1 MTTAFTISTRISGN
15 GLTALTALAE
25 TLARHDADVTHLLQ
39 GDCDSQGSYLAVSGK
54 VVDSS
59 LLEASVSEFVA
70 HHGFRLQAQL
80 PQDAPVPESAKWRVT
95 LMTRRLSAQTLVAIC
110 GVIGGFCSDIDGI
123 MSLSEQG
130 VPQLGVVCYLSD
142 CAQPDD
148 LRAALRELSVLHKV
162 DIALQGAPAVSG
174 GYQLAVFDM
183 DSTLITAEVIDE
195 LAYEAGVGE
204 QVVAITER
212 AMRGELDFDASFKA
226 RVALLEGLDDK
237 VLAGIAQRLTLSD
250 GAERLFSR
258 LKEMGVKTAILSGG
272 FTYFAEE
279 VQRRLGVDEIHANV
293 LDIQDG
299 KVTGKVVEPI
309 VNGERKAQLLTE
321 IAGREGV
328 PYEQVIAV
336 GDGANDLPMLALA
349 GLGVAFRAK
358 PLVRDSAQFAIN
370 ELGLDA
376 VRYLMGEPD

>member
-1 MTTAFTISTRISGN
+1 MAFTISTRISGN

-25 TLARHDADVTHLLQ
+25 TLARHDADVSHLLQ
-39 GDCDSQGSYLAVSGK
+39 GDCDNQEAYLAVTGK

-59 LLEASVSEFVA
+59 SLEASVTEFIA

-80 PQDAPVPESAKWRVT
+80 PQNTPVPESAKWRVT
-95 LMTRRLSAQTLVAIC
+95 LMARRLSAKALVAIC
-110 GVIGGFCSDIDGI
+110 SVIRGFCSDIEGI
-123 MSLSEQG
+123 VSLSERG
-130 VPQLGVVCYLSD
+130 APQLGVVCYLSD

-162 DIALQGAPAVSG
+162 DIALQGAPVVSG

-212 AMRGELDFDASFKA
+212 AMRGELDFNASFKA
-226 RVALLEGLDDK
+226 RVALLEGLEDS

-279 VQRRLGVDEIHANV
+279 VQRRLGVNEIHANV

-321 IAGREGV
+321 IAAREGV